1 MARPAPKAAQLISL
15 EQANN
20 WWQGR
25 GAKLVRAVDFGHSP
39 EWKGLWYAQLQVPR
53 GDKKPFEYPA
63 YDLTIHFFLP
73 DTAAVRGALRG
84 GKLPAGTVL
93 TPGGWRVE
101 RINRSD
107 TNVLPVRLAGD
118 STDGEI
124 QLECNQYRTMFSGAN
139 DCSPEGVLQ
148 RGEPYLRAHFFTLS
162 QTATGAAPSGA
173 AGRTTS
179 GIAAV
184 RMLSASVQPARVAP
198 GDEVQLV
205 LTYQVDG
212 VAGPSTAKILE
223 RRIITKGGVGIA
235 DLHSDIPRPS
245 GTFTSRQAM
254 RIPASASPGVYTMRA
269 EVSLGNINSFVEAL
283 FEVR

>member
-1 MARPAPKAAQLISL
+1 MARPAPKAVQPISL

-25 GAKLVRAVDFGHSP
+25 GAKLLRPVDFGRSP

-53 GDKKPFEYPA
+53 ADKKPFEYPA

-73 DTAAVRGALRG
+73 DTPAVRGALRS
-84 GKLPAGTVL
+84 GKLPAGSVL
-93 TPGGWRVE
+93 NPGGWRVE
-101 RINRSD
+101 RINRLD

-118 STDGEI
+118 SADGEI
-124 QLECNQYRTMFSGAN
+124 QLQCNEYRTMFSGAN

-162 QTATGAAPSGA
+162 QADSAAAPSRA
-173 AGRTTS
+173 AGRAGS

-184 RMLSASVQPARVAP
+184 RMLSASVQPARVAA
-198 GDEVQLV
+198 GGEVQLV

-212 VAGPSTAKILE
+212 VAGPSMAKILE

-235 DLHSDIPRPS
+235 DLHSDVPRPS
-245 GTFTSRQAM
+245 GTFTSQQAM
-254 RIPASASPGVYTMRA
+254 RVPASASPGVYSLRA
-269 EVSLGNINSFVEAL
+269 EVSLGNVNSFVEAL
-283 FEVR
+283 FEVQ